1 MNISGSAKVNATY
14 QAIQFNTNNYVYTNS
29 TLTVSENATITS
41 TAGRIGGGYA
51 IASNGNVT
59 ITGGTIYGS
68 TAGIAS
74 FQEGAVVTIDNSV
87 SGTPI
92 TINSVDIADGVTYT
106 VVGNPT
112 IG

>member
-1 MNISGSAKVNATY
+1 MCKFLALFLAFCMIATSMV
-14 QAIQFNTNNYVYTNS
+14 FVP
-29 TLTVSENATITS
+29 LTVAAENATITS

-51 IASNGNVT
+51 IASNGHVT
-59 ITGGTIYGS
+59 VTGGTISGS

-74 FQEGAVVTIDNSV
+74 FQAGAVVIVDNSV

-92 TINSVDIADGVTYT
+92 TINKVDIADGVDYT
-106 VVGNPT
+106 VAGNPS

>member
-1 MNISGSAKVNATY
+1 M
-14 QAIQFNTNNYVYTNS
+14 
-29 TLTVSENATITS
+29 SENATITS

-51 IASNGNVT
+51 IAANGHVT
-59 ITGGTIYGS
+59 VTGGTIKGS

-74 FQEGAVVTIDNSV
+74 FEEGAVVIVDNSK

-92 TINSVDIADGVTYT
+92 TINKVDIADNVTYT
-106 VVGNPT
+106 VAGNPA